1 MADDKTAEEIA
12 AEERETAIA
21 RGDMVEDDESE
32 GEVLASDESEEE
44 IEDTQTL
51 EAADADADSGDD
63 IDESDSGSE
72 EESKPVMIPKARFD
86 EAQKKAR
93 AKQRELEEKL
103 NQAESTQQAKQI
115 SADVE
120 KLRDE
125 IDTMQDEYEDLLF
138 EGENEK
144 ARKLRKEIAAKQ
156 EDLFDTRLAVQN
168 RQTQANTLEQI
179 RYDTQLAKVEADYSQ
194 LNPDS
199 PDFEENLAKEV
210 GEMMGAWQG
219 QGYTAT
225 AALQKAVHYIMGE
238 PGKKGEDRSQGLRTS
253 RAVKARKK
261 NLDANGKQP
270 PNLSDVG
277 HNSDTAGVDDD
288 GLPDVTKLSEKAF
301 AKLTDAQLAKLRG
314 DHFAG
319 D

>member
-12 AEERETAIA
+12 AEEREAAIA
-21 RGDMVEDDESE
+21 RGDMLENDESE

-44 IEDTQTL
+44 IEDNETL
-51 EAADADADSGDD
+51 EAADEDEDSGDNV
-63 IDESDSGSE
+63 DESDSGSE
-72 EESKPVMIPKARFD
+72 EDKPVMIPKARFD

-93 AKQRELEEKL
+93 AKQQELEEKL
-103 NQAESTQQAKQI
+103 NQAETAQQQKQV
-115 SADVE
+115 SADVKE
-120 KLRDE
+120 LRDAIE
-125 IDTMQDEYEDLLF
+125 TMQDEYEDLLF

-156 EDLFDTRLAVQN
+156 EELFDTRLAAQN

-179 RYDTQLAKVEADYSQ
+179 RYDTQLAKVEADYAQ

-199 PDFEENLAKEV
+199 PDFEEDLAKEV

-225 AALQKAVHYIMGE
+225 AALQKAVHYVMGE

-261 NLDANGKQP
+261 NIDANGKQP
-270 PNLSDVG
+270 PNLADVG
-277 HNSDTAGVDDD
+277 RNSDTAGVDDD

-319 D
+319 E

>member
-12 AEERETAIA
+12 AEEREAAIA
-21 RGDMVEDDESE
+21 RGDMLENDESE

-44 IEDTQTL
+44 IEDNETL
-51 EAADADADSGDD
+51 EAADEDEDSGDNV
-63 IDESDSGSE
+63 DESDSGSE
-72 EESKPVMIPKARFD
+72 EDKPVMIPKARFD

-93 AKQRELEEKL
+93 AKQQELEEKL
-103 NQAESTQQAKQI
+103 NQAETAQQQKQV
-115 SADVE
+115 SADVKE
-120 KLRDE
+120 LRDAIE
-125 IDTMQDEYEDLLF
+125 TMQDEYEDLLF

-144 ARKLRKEIAAKQ
+144 ARKLRKEIANKQ
-156 EDLFDTRLAVQN
+156 EELFDTRLAVQN

-179 RYDTQLAKVEADYSQ
+179 RYDTQLAKVEADYAQ

-199 PDFEENLAKEV
+199 PDFEEDLAKEV

-225 AALQKAVHYIMGE
+225 AALQKAVHYVMGE

-261 NLDANGKQP
+261 NIDANGKQP
-270 PNLSDVG
+270 PNLADVG
-277 HNSDTAGVDDD
+277 RNSDTAGVDDD

-319 D
+319 E

>member
-12 AEERETAIA
+12 AEEREAAIA
-21 RGDMVEDDESE
+21 RGDMIEDDESE

-44 IEDTQTL
+44 IEDNETL
-51 EAADADADSGDD
+51 EAADEDEDSGDNV
-63 IDESDSGSE
+63 DESDSGSE
-72 EESKPVMIPKARFD
+72 EDKPVMIPKARFD
-86 EAQKKAR
+86 EAQQKAR
-93 AKQRELEEKL
+93 AKQQELEEKL
-103 NQAESTQQAKQI
+103 NQAESTQQQKQV
-115 SADVE
+115 SADVKE
-120 KLRDE
+120 LRDSIE
-125 IDTMQDEYEDLLF
+125 TMQDEYEDLLF

-156 EDLFDTRLAVQN
+156 EELFDTRLAAQN

-179 RYDTQLAKVEADYSQ
+179 RYDTQLAKVEADYAQ

-199 PDFEENLAKEV
+199 PDFEEDLAKEV

-225 AALQKAVHYIMGE
+225 AALQKAVHYVMGE

-261 NLDANGKQP
+261 NIDANGKQP
-270 PNLSDVG
+270 PNLADVG
-277 HNSDTAGVDDD
+277 RNSDTAGVDDD

-319 D
+319 E